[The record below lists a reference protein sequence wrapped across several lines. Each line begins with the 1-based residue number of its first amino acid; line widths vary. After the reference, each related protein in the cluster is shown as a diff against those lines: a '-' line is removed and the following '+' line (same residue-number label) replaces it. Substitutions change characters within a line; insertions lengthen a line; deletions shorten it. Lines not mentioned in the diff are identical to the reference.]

1 MTNEQ
6 FINMLKGLIKETMGD
21 KKVLLETPSPKKT
34 IREKM
39 RERAKTRQSMSISMR
54 QLSSAAD

>member
-6 FINMLKGLIKETMGD
+6 FINMLKGLIKETMGNQE
-21 KKVLLETPSPKKT
+21 VLLETPSPKKT

-39 RERAKTRQSMSISMR
+39 RERAKTRQT
-54 QLSSAAD
+54 

>member
-6 FINMLKGLIKETMGD
+6 FIDMLKSLIKETMGD
-21 KKVLLETPSPKKT
+21 KEVLLETPSPQKT

-39 RERAKTRQSMSISMR
+39 RERAKTRQ
-54 QLSSAAD
+54 A